1 MNSIDERRVE
11 EVLGKPCNMAQNRN
25 WLYDNYFVTH
35 EDEDSCGCFSRE
47 IKYKDGF
54 IAISVELS
62 DETGLCT
69 ATIEGVATNAMRNAI
84 DSLSTN
90 EYSMIMNKSKREY
103 TSEYAEEAVKNAVL
117 GAIKHEEF
125 IVERAKTICSKGSYY
140 DTRYGRG
147 GYGGSTVDGGY
158 WRLSVDDNNDDD
170 ERSEEPLGGMSK
182 EEEEK
187 ARKREEFLEFL
198 RECGLLPREKDDDED
213 EEENGDMF

>member
-1 MNSIDERRVE
+1 MNSFDERRVE
-11 EVLGKPCNMAQNRN
+11 GLLGKPCHMAQNRN
-25 WLYDNYFVTH
+25 WLYDNYFVPH
-35 EDEDSCGCFSRE
+35 EDEDSCGYFSRE

-62 DETGLCT
+62 SENGLCT

-84 DSLSTN
+84 DSLSIN
-90 EYSMIMNKSKREY
+90 EYNMIMDKSKQEY

-117 GAIKHEEF
+117 GAMKREEF
-125 IVERAKTICSKGSYY
+125 IIERAKMTRSRGSYY

-147 GYGGSTVDGGY
+147 GYGGSTMGGGY
-158 WRLSVDDNNDDD
+158 SRMSVDDDNDDD
-170 ERSEEPLGGMSK
+170 ERSEEPFGGISK

-187 ARKREEFLEFL
+187 ARKREEFLEFM
-198 RECGLLPREKDDDED
+198 RGCGLLPREKDDDED